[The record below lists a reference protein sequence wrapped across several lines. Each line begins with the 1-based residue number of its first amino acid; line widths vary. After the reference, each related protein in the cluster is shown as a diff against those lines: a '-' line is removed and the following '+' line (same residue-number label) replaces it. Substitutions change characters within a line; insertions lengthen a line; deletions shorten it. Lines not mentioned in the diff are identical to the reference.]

1 MNNYDDILETT
12 ATPKVDNRPQWQ
24 IRQQQNR
31 DYAYQTSDGALDEFA
46 QGTGDFRSYLDVQ
59 SKFLGYS
66 VRNALLIMKQNS
78 NAVRLGDKSYWRNQ
92 GAQVLKEELRHP
104 ILILEPGKEY
114 TREDGSVGQYYNAKE
129 VYDISQTSAKE
140 KAMTRISLD
149 ERLMLKA
156 LISKSPVAITVV
168 DDLPEGRGAFFD
180 HERQTIM
187 VRRGMDASDIFRSV
201 SLELANVELV
211 LQTPKYTRSEQG
223 YKAYAASYLLCRKYG
238 IDTKSYNIEGL
249 NKLYIGK
256 QTQEIA
262 ADLAEIRDT
271 AKSIDTRMARALEQ
285 GKAAK
290 SQERGR

>member
-24 IRQQQNR
+24 IRQQTNR
-31 DYAYQTSDGALDEFA
+31 DYAYQTSDGALDEFS

-92 GAQVLKEELRHP
+92 GADVLKEELRRP

-140 KAMTRISLD
+140 KAMPRISLD
-149 ERLMLKA
+149 DRLMLKA

-180 HERQTIM
+180 PERQTIM

-201 SLELANVELV
+201 SLELANVELA
-211 LQTPKYTRSEQG
+211 LQTPEYTRSEQG

-271 AKSIDTRMARALEQ
+271 AKSIDTRMVRALEQ